1 MSRGVPLTHFVFLL
15 FFDTLDIRQRSLKR
29 GDYVNP
35 RDIRRFIIEKINQQ
49 ETKTRQLP
57 PTEVGGLSLI

>member
-1 MSRGVPLTHFVFLL
+1 MDTPHSFCFLL
-15 FFDTLDIRQRSLKR
+15 FFNTIDIRQRSLKR
-29 GDYVNP
+29 GDYVSP

-57 PTEVGGLSLI
+57 PTKVGGLSLI

>member
-1 MSRGVPLTHFVFLL
+1 MSRGVPLTHFVFYC

-35 RDIRRFIIEKINQQ
+35 ETPIYNRKI
-49 ETKTRQLP
+49 TKIKP
-57 PTEVGGLSLI
+57 IGG